1 MTLQRIEDALERL
14 EAAAKQST
22 PGLAQ
27 LQANNVKLREAVVMS
42 LSQIDALIARHG
54 TEPQA

>member
-1 MTLQRIEDALERL
+1 MQRIEDALERL
-14 EAAAKQST
+14 EAAAKRSA

-27 LQANNVKLREAVVMS
+27 LEASNAKLREAVTSS

-54 TEPQA
+54 GEPLA